1 MRNYSK
7 KYGRGC
13 SERRLRRDGNENY
26 YYTHEDDYKN
36 NKTVHLCGNDVY
48 TDGVYKYYHT
58 PGTGGYSRIKIGEN
72 PFDFCSWGGV
82 RTRIY
87 GYHICENYGSG
98 GIKTE
103 KLEYMEV
110 MDWSKNGRLYHTE
123 GFAVFIANDGYM
135 YAAREGERQSF
146 YVFEELEPNLYRWGA
161 TIIDLRDTITIYKNC
176 GRSKMSFSEYF
187 MSRYPEYAD
196 REICH
201 ELIQFIEEYDKNIR
215 IAVTDSMLAY
225 KSMINKII
233 EVFDEYKEETK

>member
-1 MRNYSK
+1 MEMKITIN
-7 KYGRGC
+7 
-13 SERRLRRDGNENY
+13 
-26 YYTHEDDYKN
+26 THEDDYRN
-36 NKTVHLCGNDVY
+36 NKTVYLCGDNVY
-48 TDGVYKYYHT
+48 TDGVYKYYPY

-87 GYHICENYGSG
+87 GYHIGENYSSG

-110 MDWSKNGRLYHTE
+110 MDWSKNGRLYHIE
-123 GFAVFIANDGYM
+123 GFAVFIADGGYM

-161 TIIDLRDTITIYKNC
+161 TIIDLRDTIANCKNC

-187 MSRYPEYAD
+187 MSRYPEYAN
-196 REICH
+196 REIH
-201 ELIQFIEEYDKNIR
+201 HKLIQLIEEYDKYTRTTIR
-215 IAVTDSMLAY
+215 PPALTYENML
-225 KSMINKII
+225 NKII
-233 EVFDEYKEETK
+233 RAYEEYIGGTI

>member
-1 MRNYSK
+1 MKNYSK

-26 YYTHEDDYKN
+26 YYTHEDDYRN
-36 NKTVHLCGNDVY
+36 NKTVYLCGDDVY

-87 GYHICENYGSG
+87 GYHIGENYGSG

-103 KLEYMEV
+103 KLEYTEV
-110 MDWSKNGRLYHTE
+110 MDWSKNGRLYHID
-123 GFAVFIANDGYM
+123 GFAVFIADDGYM
-135 YAAREGERQSF
+135 YAARAGERQSF

-161 TIIDLRDTITIYKNC
+161 TIIDLRDTTTKCKNC
-176 GRSKMSFSEYF
+176 ERSKMSFSEYF
-187 MSRYPEYAD
+187 MSRYPEYAN
-196 REICH
+196 REIH
-201 ELIQFIEEYDKNIR
+201 HKLIQLIEEYDKYTRTTIR
-215 IAVTDSMLAY
+215 PPALTYENML
-225 KSMINKII
+225 NKII
-233 EVFDEYKEETK
+233 RAYEEYIGGTI